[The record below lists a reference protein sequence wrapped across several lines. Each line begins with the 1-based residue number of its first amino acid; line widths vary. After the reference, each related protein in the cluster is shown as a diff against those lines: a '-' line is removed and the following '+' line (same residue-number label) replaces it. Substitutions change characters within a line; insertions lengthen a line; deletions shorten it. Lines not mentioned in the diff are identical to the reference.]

1 MNLTE
6 SKALENG
13 YKFVWEFTPS
23 QGNGTIAAIALT
35 GAKGRENRYGSLVG
49 DASAFLQLKAADI
62 RDLPKEQQLVLF
74 ETVEADFESNLLY
87 SITAEDSSVRIRKIR
102 LPIFDIGLNE
112 KLDDSTYTVLED
124 KVLTT
129 QTFHFLGSYTL
140 YGEFMDGK
148 DGYWYGFSN
157 EGNSSGNLT
166 MLWIKISKTDYS
178 FTEGEWTLSMRS

>member
-23 QGNGTIAAIALT
+23 QGNGPIAAMALT
-35 GAKGRENRYGSLVG
+35 SAKGGENGYGSLVG
-49 DASAFLQLKAADI
+49 DASAFLQIKAADI
-62 RDLPKEQQLVLF
+62 GDIPKAKQMVLF
-74 ETVEADFESNLLY
+74 ETVEVDFENNLLY

-102 LPIFDIGLNE
+102 IPIFDIGLNE
-112 KLDDSTYTVLED
+112 KLDDSTYTVQED

-140 YGEFMDGK
+140 YGEFMDGE

-157 EGNSSGNLT
+157 EGNSSGNAV
-166 MLWIKISKTDYS
+166 MLWIKISKTD
-178 FTEGEWTLSMRS
+178 